1 MSIQKITLQDKDYP
15 AILKELHSPPK
26 IIYIKG
32 KIIPKDKL
40 AIGIVGTRKCTDY
53 GKEIAYKLSSE
64 LSKLG
69 ITIVSGLAQGIDT
82 YAHKGALDNKA
93 RTIAILGTGIDKKS
107 FYPLENYDLS
117 EQIAENG
124 AIISEY
130 EQGSRGTKYSFPQRN
145 RIISGLSLGVIV
157 IEAPEKSGALITADF
172 ALEQN
177 KEVFVVPGPINSE
190 NSKGTNKLIKQ
201 GAKLITNIHDIL
213 EELNL
218 TYLLK

>member
-15 AILKELHSPPK
+15 AILKELYSPPK

-93 RTIAILGTGIDKKS
+93 RTIAVLGTGIDKNS
-107 FYPLENYDLS
+107 FYPLENYNLS

-130 EQGSRGTKYSFPQRN
+130 KEGSRGTKYSFPQRN

-172 ALEQN
+172 AMEQN
-177 KEVFVVPGPINSE
+177 REVFVVPGPINSE

-201 GAKLITNIHDIL
+201 GAKLITNISDIL

-218 TYLLK
+218 THLLK